1 MLLVALQGGAVLVTV
16 TSVTPN
22 EGRPGG
28 RNLVLI
34 AGTGFDGD
42 TQKMR
47 VEFGGVPAD
56 RVRVRDGLSPDPNI
70 PVFNLGTLLDCRV
83 PPSALTTDG
92 SVLVEVFND
101 ATSEQGSKAD
111 AYTFARPQLADKP
124 HILLVM
130 IQLMTELKRDVLEEV
145 LTVPALDWGRP
156 DAIKAAIAADASIVI
171 EGPRMQESTL
181 PLDYVEI
188 ATDDDALFTWE
199 AQRETSRYDL
209 EFDITIVTRGKS
221 GGLHQ
226 ALSLAR
232 WVDDFMKRTP
242 RLAVPDVEGSSNKCD
257 YLLATVTSWQPLDVP
272 GTDLFGYSSTVRV
285 EGVGVQV
292 GESIDE
298 GVQFQTDP
306 FTTPTLRVSA
316 IIPAPC

>member
-1 MLLVALQGGAVLVTV
+1 MLILFGEDQGVIPVTV
-16 TSVTPN
+16 VSVTPG

-42 TQKMR
+42 TQQMR

-56 RVRVRDGLSPDPNI
+56 RVRVRDGLSPDPNS
-70 PVFNLGTLLDCRV
+70 PSSDLGTLLDCRV

-101 ATSEQGSKAD
+101 ATSEDGSKVD
-111 AYTFARPQLADKP
+111 AYLFARPQLANKP

-130 IQLMTELKRDVLEEV
+130 EQLITELRRDVLEEV
-145 LTVPALDWGRP
+145 LPIPALDWGRP
-156 DAIKAAIAADASIVI
+156 AAVEAAVTQDASIVV

-181 PLDYVEI
+181 PADYTEI
-188 ATDDDALFTWE
+188 ATDDAAMFTWE
-199 AQRETSRYDL
+199 AQRETSRHDL
-209 EFDITIVTRGKS
+209 EFDITVITRGKT

-232 WVDDFMKRTP
+232 WVDDFLRRTP
-242 RLAVPDVEGSSNKCD
+242 RLSVPDVEGSSNKCD
-257 YLLATVTSWQPLDVP
+257 YLLATVTGWQPLDVA

-285 EGVGVQV
+285 EGVGIQV

-298 GVQFQTDP
+298 GVQFQTSP
-306 FTTPTLRVSA
+306 YTTPTLRVSA
-316 IIPAPC
+316 ITP